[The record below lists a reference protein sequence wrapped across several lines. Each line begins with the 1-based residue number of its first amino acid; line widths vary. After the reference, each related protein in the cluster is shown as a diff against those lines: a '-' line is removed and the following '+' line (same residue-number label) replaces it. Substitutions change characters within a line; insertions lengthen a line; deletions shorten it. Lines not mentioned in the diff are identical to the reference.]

1 MDLRQL
7 HYFAAVVENG
17 TISEAARKLH
27 LSQPP
32 LSNQIK
38 LLEAEC
44 GVTLFERGAR
54 HITLTEAGRVLYRHA
69 IQILSMTKAT
79 EEEMQN
85 LRYGKQGSVH
95 IGLISSCASPE
106 FFDVIEMFHQNY
118 PGVMFKVTER
128 NTFDLLTLLE
138 NGQIELAVIRTPYRS
153 SGLEALTL
161 REDPFA
167 AVYTHEYDVISSE
180 KSELISVQALSAYP
194 LIIYSRWER
203 DIRQFFQGWDIK
215 PNIVCVNEDAR
226 TTLQW
231 ASSGIGVALV
241 PRSVAAS
248 FPHLQSTQ
256 IDAPG
261 LVSKLQLVR
270 RKNAAISQNAF
281 NLFSLFE
288 KYFKTK

>member
-7 HYFAAVVENG
+7 HYFTAVVENG

-32 LSNQIK
+32 LSTQIK
-38 LLEAEC
+38 LLETEC

-69 IQILSMTKAT
+69 VQILSMAKTT

-106 FFDVIEMFHQNY
+106 FFKVIRTFHQHF
-118 PGVMFKVTER
+118 PGVIFKVTER

-138 NGQIELAVIRTPYRS
+138 NGQIELAVIRTPYHSR
-153 SGLEALTL
+153 GLETLTL

-167 AVYTHEYDVISSE
+167 AVFSAE
-180 KSELISVQALSAYP
+180 KAPLGETSLAIQQLAQLP
-194 LIIYSRWER
+194 LIIYRRWEQEIRLLFQDR
-203 DIRQFFQGWDIK
+203 DLK

-231 ASSGIGVALV
+231 ASAGLGAALV

-248 FPHLQSTQ
+248 FPHLTAVSV
-256 IDAPG
+256 DAPR
-261 LVSKLQLVR
+261 LTSKLQLVR
-270 RKNAAISQNAF
+270 RKNAPISQNAF
-281 NLFSLFE
+281 NLFALFE
-288 KYFKTK
+288 KNIKAKK

>member
-7 HYFAAVVENG
+7 HYFTAVVENG

-32 LSNQIK
+32 LSTQIK
-38 LLEAEC
+38 LLETEC

-54 HITLTEAGRVLYRHA
+54 HITLTEAGRILYRHA
-69 IQILSMTKAT
+69 VQILAMAKTT

-85 LRYGKQGSVH
+85 LRYGKQGSIH

-106 FFDVIEMFHQNY
+106 FFNVIQTFHQNY
-118 PGVMFKVTER
+118 PGVIFKVTER

-138 NGQIELAVIRTPYRS
+138 NGQIELAIIRTPYRS
-153 SGLEALTL
+153 RGLETLTL

-167 AVYTHEYDVISSE
+167 AVCTDRYDALFSKKDAPVSI
-180 KSELISVQALSAYP
+180 QALAPYP

-203 DIRQFFQGWDIK
+203 EIRQTFQDHDIK

-231 ASSGIGVALV
+231 ASAGIGVALV
-241 PRSVAAS
+241 PRAIAAS
-248 FPHLQSTQ
+248 FPHLHT
-256 IDAPG
+256 AP
-261 LVSKLQLVR
+261 LTAPRLISKLQLVR
-270 RKNAAISQNAF
+270 RENAPISQNAF

-288 KYFKTK
+288 KYFKAK

>member
-32 LSNQIK
+32 LSTQIK
-38 LLEAEC
+38 LLETEC

-69 IQILSMTKAT
+69 IQILSMAKTT

-106 FFDVIEMFHQNY
+106 FFKVIRTFHQNY
-118 PGVMFKVTER
+118 PGVIFKVTER

-138 NGQIELAVIRTPYRS
+138 NGQIELAAIRTPYHRR
-153 SGLEALTL
+153 GLETLTL

-167 AVYTHEYDVISSE
+167 AVFSAE
-180 KSELISVQALSAYP
+180 KAPLGKTSLSIEQLAQLP
-194 LIIYSRWER
+194 LIIYRRWEQE
-203 DIRQFFQGWDIK
+203 IRLLFQDHDLK

-231 ASSGIGVALV
+231 ASAGLGAALV
-241 PRSVAAS
+241 PGSVAAS
-248 FPHLQSTQ
+248 FPHLAAVPVS
-256 IDAPG
+256 APR
-261 LVSKLQLVR
+261 LTSKLQLVR
-270 RKNAAISQNAF
+270 RQNAPISQNAF
-281 NLFSLFE
+281 NLFALFE
-288 KYFKTK
+288 KNIKAKK